1 MKNNLTNYVFS
12 DMIMMSL
19 KFIKKFIFDIDF
31 VKR

>member
-1 MKNNLTNYVFS
+1 MNNNLTNNKYS

-19 KFIKKFIFDIDF
+19 KFIKKFVFDIDF